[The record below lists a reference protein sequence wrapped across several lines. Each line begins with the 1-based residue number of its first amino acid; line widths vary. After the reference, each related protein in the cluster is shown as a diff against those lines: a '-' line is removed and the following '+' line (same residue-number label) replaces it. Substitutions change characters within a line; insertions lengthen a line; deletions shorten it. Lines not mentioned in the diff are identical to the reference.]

1 MSNQRFVYF
10 GNGMR
15 IPFEQFLIER
25 ADMYSEKYKHIPV
38 GFTPEC
44 IRKMIQLCEDGA
56 DWEDQIEE
64 WQAVAS
70 ELCPLMEKSRQIE
83 ASLANPPILSME
95 VLPQTKE
102 LCELDILNAAR
113 ETNLSNGWDRLKDRF
128 DFGTNFDELKDLGPV
143 SPADLAACMGYG
155 ASMSKAGVF
164 VAAKAMLR
172 LQALGF
178 DGIVEQYAAERGLGY
193 STVSAW
199 LRMEQR
205 IPQGS
210 PARQLLDP
218 TAIAEICN
226 ARYSKDEDENKRI
239 REETLAEACEK
250 KVDTNE
256 ARSLVSL
263 KKGENGGK
271 QERGS
276 LRERVKELEE
286 ELEQAKIVW
295 PILPIPD
302 CSRQDVIDSLRE
314 LYADFLKLYKTH
326 ESPTTVGFPD
336 YENLLDYLE
345 EHGLPPEFLG
355 ESIRNTEKRELP
367 EEEAA

>member
-1 MSNQRFVYF
+1 MSQERFIHF
-10 GNGMR
+10 GNGQR
-15 IPFEQFLIER
+15 IPFEQFLMER
-25 ADMYSEKYKHIPV
+25 ADLYSERYKSIPV
-38 GFTPEC
+38 IFTPEC
-44 IRKMIQLCEDGA
+44 IRKMIQLCEEGA
-56 DWEDQIEE
+56 DWDDQIEE
-64 WQAVAS
+64 WQQVAS

-83 ASLANPPILSME
+83 AALANPPTLSME
-95 VLPQTKE
+95 VLPATNLQE
-102 LCELDILNAAR
+102 IDILNAAR

-128 DFGTNFDELKDLGPV
+128 DFGTNFDELKDRGPV

-178 DGIVEQYAAERGLGY
+178 DTVVEQYAADRGLGY

-239 REETLAEACEK
+239 REETLAEACQK

-271 QERGS
+271 QERAS
-276 LRERVKELEE
+276 LRDRVKELEN
-286 ELEQAKIVW
+286 
-295 PILPIPD
+295 
-302 CSRQDVIDSLRE
+302 
-314 LYADFLKLYKTH
+314 
-326 ESPTTVGFPD
+326 GFKSF
-336 YENLLDYLE
+336 LDYFTNVVVPNYPQWVE
-345 EHGLPPEFLG
+345 EKAV
-355 ESIRNTEKRELP
+355 I
-367 EEEAA
+367 EEARKILNLPNDTPHSEQEAA